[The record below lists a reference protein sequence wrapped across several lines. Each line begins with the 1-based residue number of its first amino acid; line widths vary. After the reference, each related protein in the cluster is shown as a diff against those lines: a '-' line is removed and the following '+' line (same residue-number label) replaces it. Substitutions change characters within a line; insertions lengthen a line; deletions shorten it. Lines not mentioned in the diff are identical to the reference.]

1 MLTKLLQAQGGA
13 IRPKILS
20 ERGNMSE
27 NESCKA
33 RHEIVMDRIN
43 RNEKRL
49 NRFSERLDEVEKK
62 QSAFEVRIDNLIHSI
77 EGLNRALWWALGL
90 GATAMLGFFIRAIE
104 RGL

>member
-1 MLTKLLQAQGGA
+1 
-13 IRPKILS
+13 
-20 ERGNMSE
+20 MSE
-27 NESCKA
+27 ENGSCTA

-43 RNEKRL
+43 RNESRL

-77 EGLNRALWWALGL
+77 ENLNKALWWALGL
-90 GATAMLGFFIRAIE
+90 GATAMIGFFIRAIE